1 MEIVQGEGDEIYT
14 DYEFPESNR
23 DKIEALKTL
32 MSKEVAPKEVA
43 PKTVAPKA
51 VAPKAETPKT
61 VAPMTTT
68 QTKPLQNQFEQR
80 TIEIYKKG
88 SIPSS
93 LFNKM
98 ASVLYPPTKWSR
110 FTFSDKEMNDQL
122 TAQIKS
128 ILPDASI
135 TYQPHK
141 AEVPDMIISNHG
153 EVVCKINFIHMDK
166 PDSPGCIQM
175 KKLKPEQTTCK
186 AIQGVTSFFKS
197 GEKQTQDRD
206 STKCFL
212 HLIVFYRREKKE
224 EYEKIKQ
231 AMEGFFKK
239 TEKVAP
245 LMERPVV
252 ERSRPVV
259 ERSRPVVERSRP
271 VVERSRPT
279 HQRFQGGKRKP
290 RSTQKRS
297 SQKPKKKS
305 TRRLRKRN
313 ML

>member
-1 MEIVQGEGDEIYT
+1 M
-14 DYEFPESNR
+14 
-23 DKIEALKTL
+23 
-32 MSKEVAPKEVA
+32 
-43 PKTVAPKA
+43 
-51 VAPKAETPKT
+51 PKAEM
-61 VAPMTTT
+61 PMTEVKTT
-68 QTKPLQNQFEQR
+68 PSQNPFEQR

-88 SIPSS
+88 SIPPS

-122 TAQIKS
+122 TAKIKS
-128 ILPDASI
+128 ILSDASI

-141 AEVPDMIISNHG
+141 AEVPDMVISNHG
-153 EVVCKINFIHMDK
+153 EVLCKINFIHMDK

-186 AIQGVTSFFKS
+186 AVQGVTAFFKS

-231 AMEGFFKK
+231 VMEDFFKK
-239 TEKVAP
+239 TEKVTP
-245 LMERPVV
+245 MMERPLV
-252 ERSRPVV
+252 ERERPLV
-259 ERSRPVVERSRP
+259 ERK
-271 VVERSRPT
+271 RPT
-279 HQRFQGGKRKP
+279 FHRPPTVVRERPFRGGKRKS

-297 SQKPKKKS
+297 SLRRKQKKKS